1 MSIERIL
8 SVWSVAVLICAGPV
22 FAAEPADLYAGLC
35 AACHGQRGAPLVD
48 SPYPA
53 LYDNPRIA
61 AGGPVFV
68 ANKTLHGA
76 GNMYSFCNLASDAE
90 VAALSNHLAS
100 ENGNRSAP
108 LTEAVAAAL
117 RPSGEDCPRGG
128 Y

>member
-1 MSIERIL
+1 ML
-8 SVWSVAVLICAGPV
+8 SSGP
-22 FAAEPADLYAGLC
+22 ALATEPADLYAELC
-35 AACHGQRGAPLVD
+35 AGCHGQRGAPLAD

-53 LYDNPRIA
+53 LYANPRIA

-76 GNMYSFCNLASDAE
+76 GNMYPFCNLASDAE

-100 ENGNRSAP
+100 ENGNRSAT

-117 RPSGEDCPRGG
+117 RPSGEDCPQAEH
-128 Y
+128 